1 MFWSRHV
8 HKFTILQLGLHE
20 KGRGGQPLGDV
31 GIVLLAR
38 CSEYFC
44 DLWTCNWSDTA
55 SRGYIVLTLASQTRL
70 VHLQCVNNFVFHSI
84 LLQKRQGGLLFVY
97 KGLLK
102 IASISDFS
110 RRACYI
116 RHMP

>member
-1 MFWSRHV
+1 MRQGDRIGLAIFWTRHV

-55 SRGYIVLTLASQTRL
+55 SRGYIVLTLASESDSARPLAVCKQFCISLNSTPKTSGRTAF
-70 VHLQCVNNFVFHSI
+70 C
-84 LLQKRQGGLLFVY
+84 RQGPA
-97 KGLLK
+97 KD
-102 IASISDFS
+102 SQ
-110 RRACYI
+110 YI
-116 RHMP
+116 